1 LDLKSPARL
10 MLGQILITTGR
21 SREAIPVL
29 VPALQRNDKVTPIFL
44 MTLAQAYAN
53 TGDPAKAVEC
63 LKQARPL
70 VLQSGPPNLLAQIDQ
85 GLAQLGSHP

>member
-1 LDLKSPARL
+1 
-10 MLGQILITTGR
+10 M
-21 SREAIPVL
+21 
-29 VPALQRNDKVTPIFL
+29 TPLFL

-53 TGDPAKAVEC
+53 TGDPAKAIEY

-85 GLAQLGSHP
+85 GLAQFGSHP

>member
-1 LDLKSPARL
+1 
-10 MLGQILITTGR
+10 MLAQLLINTGR

-29 VPALQRNDKVTPIFL
+29 LPAIQRNDKVTPLFL
-44 MTLAQAYAN
+44 MTLAQAYAS
-53 TGDPAKAVEC
+53 TGAPAKAIEY

-85 GLAQLGSHP
+85 GLAQFGACP